1 MKIIKFSALWCAP
14 CKVLKT
20 MLNGFDSCPIEDIDI
35 DQNPEKALEYNVRSV
50 PTLIL
55 LDSQNNEL
63 WRHSGVIDRIMLEN
77 VIKKH
82 GTT

>member
-1 MKIIKFSALWCAP
+1 MRIIKFSASWCNP

-20 MLNGFDSCPIEDIDI
+20 MLNGFDSCPIEDI

>member
-1 MKIIKFSALWCAP
+1 MKIIKYSATWCNP

-20 MLNGFDSCPIEDIDI
+20 MLNGFDNCPIEDIDI
-35 DQNPEKALEYNVRSV
+35 DQNPEKALEHNVRSV

-77 VIKKH
+77 VVKKH
-82 GTT
+82 GNS